1 MKNIN
6 SRTDLINFLI
16 NKISATKYLE
26 IGVEGGINFSQVIC
40 KYKVGVDP
48 DIESKATHFVTSN
61 EFFSKNQE
69 KFDVIFIDGL
79 HHCDQVYLDIK
90 NSLKILNKNGFI
102 ICDDLNPWDEHLQ
115 VVPRKQLLWTGDCWK
130 SWVKLRFENLNLN
143 LRTVNIWSG
152 CGVISLEKTT
162 TPPNIDLPND
172 PFELSYSFLEQY
184 RGELLNL
191 KSIEQ
196 FLEEMNYDDPQLR

>member
-1 MKNIN
+1 MKTIN
-6 SRTDLINFLI
+6 SRTDLINFII

-26 IGVEGGINFSQVIC
+26 IGVEDGINFSQVIC

-48 DIESKATHFVTSN
+48 NIESKATNYVISN

-102 ICDDLNPWDEHLQ
+102 VCHDLNPCEEYLQ
-115 VVPRKQLLWTGDCWK
+115 IVPREQSNWAGDCWK
-130 SWVKLRFENLNLN
+130 AWVKLRFENLNLN
-143 LRTVNIWSG
+143 LRTINICSG
-152 CGVISLEKTT
+152 CGVISLDKTT
-162 TPPNIDLPND
+162 YPPNIDLPND
-172 PFELSYSFLEQY
+172 PFELSYSFLNQY
-184 RGELLNL
+184 RVDLLNL

-196 FLEEMNYDDPQLR
+196 FLDEMN